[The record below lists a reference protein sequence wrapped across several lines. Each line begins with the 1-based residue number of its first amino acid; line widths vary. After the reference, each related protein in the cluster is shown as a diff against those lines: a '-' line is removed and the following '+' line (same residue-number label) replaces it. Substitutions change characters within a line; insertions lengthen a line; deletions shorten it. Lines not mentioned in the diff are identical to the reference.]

1 MDKKSLKRLIYTIGI
16 IIIALLSYKIYLISS
31 ESNFHESNYKNM
43 KMIQNGEQKASY
55 SFAIVGSIKNSID
68 VFQDKMI
75 NDINADKS
83 IGFVI
88 STGNSVLD
96 GTEDKYRILNK
107 SLSKLTVPYLM
118 GLGESEISDGGGERF
133 YKHFGPFYYSFVYDD
148 SYFIFIDTTGMTS
161 ADWQKDWI
169 VNELVKADNYS
180 RKFVFMNDS
189 PVEPGN
195 QDLFADSNYIKK
207 EGFRSFLKTQFSKHK
222 VTGVFT
228 NGSTDYEKKVIDG
241 VSYYLSGGA
250 GGVLLDDSTNS
261 SYHYL
266 KVDVTGDKV
275 VVEPQAVSLN
285 ATHSITRRI
294 ESLWIF
300 IHSIFYAQFINI
312 LLLMFGVLLLFL
324 VLYRKVSKEVHY
336 YRNFTGSGKA
346 PVPDG
351 KLNIAMFTNNYFP
364 FLGGVPV
371 SIRRLAIALRNR
383 GNSVVIF
390 APQYP
395 GAVEAEEG
403 VVRCKLLNYRKTNKF
418 DFAIANI
425 YSPDINREFI
435 KNKYDVI
442 HVHHPFWMGKRGLKL
457 GLKYDIPVVLTYHT
471 RLEMYS
477 ENLPIFKMVFKNIL
491 SHRMTRKFAQKCDAV
506 IAPTLSVK
514 EYLVNVGVSRQKL
527 VLPTGIDFEKYNV
540 IDDDFINNIRLSQA
554 PNGETLLC
562 SVSRL
567 AVEKNIN
574 FLIRGLKYVKE
585 NTDVRFKCMI
595 IGNGPERE
603 NIKNLVDEYSLSD
616 DILLIGSVD
625 PEKIAGY
632 YLASDLFVFSSVS
645 ETQGMVLLEAMAG
658 KCPVACIRSS
668 GTDDV
673 IKDGYNGYKTPM
685 EIEAWA
691 EKVICLLEN
700 KNELETMGSNALLYA
715 QNYSME
721 KMAERVESFYKK
733 TIQTRNEQPRES
745 KDA

>member
-1 MDKKSLKRLIYTIGI
+1 MDKKSLKRLIYIVSVI
-16 IIIALLSYKIYLISS
+16 IIILLSYKIYLTFN
-31 ESNFHESNYKNM
+31 ESNFHESNFKNM
-43 KMIQNGEQKASY
+43 KRIQNAEKASY
-55 SFAIVGSIKNSID
+55 SFAVVGSIKNSVD
-68 VFQDKMI
+68 VFQDKII
-75 NDINADKS
+75 NDINTDDS
-83 IGFVI
+83 IGFMI

-96 GTEDKYRILNK
+96 GTEDKYRILKK
-107 SLSKLTVPYLM
+107 SLSKLAIPYLI

-169 VNELVKADNYS
+169 ADELARADHYS
-180 RKFVFMNDS
+180 RKFIFMNDS
-189 PVEPGN
+189 PIEPGD
-195 QDLFADSNYIKK
+195 QELFTDSNYIKDK
-207 EGFRSFLKTQFSKHK
+207 GFRNFLLDQFSKHK
-222 VTGVFT
+222 VTGVFS
-228 NGSTDYEKKVIDG
+228 NGSTVYEKRSADS
-241 VSYYLSGGA
+241 VSYYMSGGA
-250 GGVLLDDSTNS
+250 GGVLLDDSPNS
-261 SYHYL
+261 GYHYL
-266 KVDVTGDKV
+266 KVSVTGDKITIT
-275 VVEPQAVSLN
+275 PRIVSLK
-285 ATHSITRRI
+285 AAHSITRQV

-324 VLYRKVSKEVHY
+324 VLYRKVSKEVNY
-336 YRNFTGSGKA
+336 YRNFTGSEKA

-371 SIRRLAIALRNR
+371 SIRRLAVALRNK
-383 GNSVVIF
+383 GNNVVIF

-395 GAVEAEEG
+395 GTVETEEG
-403 VVRCKLLNYRKTNKF
+403 VVRCKLLNYRKTGKF

-425 YSPDINREFI
+425 YSPDINREFL
-435 KNKYDVI
+435 KNKYDII
-442 HVHHPFWMGKRGLKL
+442 HVHHPFWMGKKGLKL
-457 GLKYDIPVVLTYHT
+457 GLKYDIPVILTYHT

-477 ENLPIFKMVFKNIL
+477 ENLPVFKLVFKNII
-491 SHRMTRKFAQKCDAV
+491 SHRITRKFAQKCDAI

-540 IDDDFINNIRLSQA
+540 IDEDFINDIRRSYD
-554 PNGETLLC
+554 PDGEILLC

-574 FLIRGLKYVKE
+574 FLIQGLKYVKE
-585 NTDVRFKCMI
+585 NTDIRFKCII

-603 NIKNLVDEYSLSD
+603 NIKGLIDESSLSGEVVM
-616 DILLIGSVD
+616 IGSVD

-632 YLASDLFVFSSVS
+632 YLASDLFVFSSIS

-658 KCPVACIRSS
+658 KCPVVCVRSS

-673 IKDGYNGYKTPM
+673 IKDGYNGYKTSM
-685 EIEAWA
+685 EIETWA
-691 EKVICLLEN
+691 AKVICLLEN
-700 KNELETMGSNALLYA
+700 KDALKTMSSNAFSYA
-715 QNYSME
+715 HNFSME
-721 KMAERVESFYKK
+721 KMADRVESFYKK
-733 TIQTRNEQPRES
+733 TIQIRKEQPREG